1 MNIAD
6 EFRANYG
13 DGDTLFTNLEYL
25 NPDSIKDTNTDEKN
39 QEKTWIFKDNSSIT
53 LSIPPENQTNLLS
66 STVEE
71 DEGLIN
77 LPTLEES
84 SETTSFSIDNKEGV
98 YAESHFSPESFFL
111 GADSLNEMLV
121 KAREATILF
130 YDNGRAGMEY
140 SSYDY
145 EKKVYSFVS
154 TPDSISRMNEIFMSI
169 ANDLLYGEKEI
180 MTSKGPKKQK
190 GIAKLLKKHS
200 LDKVSKIISQGG
212 EEFIPSP
219 FLLSV
224 NILNSFI
231 EYTSTNKKIL

>member
-6 EFRANYG
+6 DFRANYG
-13 DGDTLFTNLEYL
+13 DGDTLFSNLEYL
-25 NPDSIKDTNTDEKN
+25 NPDSIKDTIVDEKN
-39 QEKTWIFKDNSSIT
+39 KEKTWIFKDNSSIT
-53 LSIPPENQTNLLS
+53 LSMPPESQTNPIS
-66 STVEE
+66 STVEGN
-71 DEGLIN
+71 EGLIT
-77 LPTLEES
+77 LPTPEEP
-84 SETTSFSIDNKEGV
+84 SEATSFSVDDKEEV
-98 YAESHFSPESFFL
+98 YSESHFSPESFFL
-111 GADSLNEMLV
+111 GVDSLNEMLL

-130 YDNGRAGMEY
+130 YDYGRAGMEY
-140 SSYDY
+140 SAYDH

-154 TPDSISRMNEIFMSI
+154 SSDSISRMNEIFMSI
-169 ANDLLYGEKEI
+169 AEDLLYGEKEI

-231 EYTSTNKKIL
+231 EYSSINKKTV